1 MINENLALA
10 IFNKIK
16 SDSIETQ
23 AFGIN
28 LITDTLFEAEHIATA
43 SDAYVLAEELA
54 DGPLPNLWDHM
65 CIVTHGWAAPFTDN
79 DVPPSKHP
87 EKKRVSVYV
96 FISSDQSMST
106 VLSMQEEE
114 PIYDTS
120 GTGNMSDAIKAIYLK
135 RNIKNNTLYLGLQHE
150 SDEDLF
156 S

>member
-16 SDSIETQ
+16 SDSVETQ

-28 LITDTLFEAEHIATA
+28 IITDTLFETEHIATA

-54 DGPLPNLWDHM
+54 NGPLPNLWDHM
-65 CIVTHGWAAPFTDN
+65 CIVTHGWAAPFSDS
-79 DVPPSKHP
+79 DVAPSKHP

-96 FISSDQSMST
+96 FVSSDQSMST
-106 VLSMQEEE
+106 VLSMQDEE
-114 PIYDTS
+114 PMYDTT
-120 GTGNMSDAIKAIYLK
+120 GTGNMSDAVKAIYLK